1 MSQTAYETDTR
12 FGKAADWV
20 ARLEQ
25 AAGREVLHTI
35 VQAEPIGPKGLV
47 DAMVVCP
54 CTGNT
59 LSKIA
64 AGITD
69 TPVTMAV
76 KSALRIGIP
85 VVLCCATNDAM
96 AASGPNL
103 LRLLNTKNVYLVP
116 LRQDDPV
123 KSPSPWWRIS
133 PCCPRPSPWP
143 WRESS
148 SSPCSC
154 RRTPAPEGREN
165 FFIYKIPVLGYDKGY
180 HSRAAPGCGL
190 FVKRT
195 REYALLYKMPRA
207 CQDSAAKC
215 PNCKSSKLRPVA
227 EEDLVLLHRADQYTA
242 GLLEKRFQE
251 QGLSYRM
258 EPFQG
263 GRISYLYEGT

>member
-1 MSQTAYETDTR
+1 MKTIGFAMCGSFCTFEKSLAQLEFLAQTYNILPLMSQTAYETDTR

-25 AAGREVLHTI
+25 AAGREVLHTL

-76 KSALRIGIP
+76 KSSLRIGIP

-123 KSPSPWWRIS
+123 KKPVSLVADFSLL
-133 PCCPRPSPWP
+133 PR
-143 WRESS
+143 
-148 SSPCSC
+148 
-154 RRTPAPEGREN
+154 AIALALEGRQLQ
-165 FFIYKIPVLGYDKGY
+165 PVFLPP
-180 HSRAAPGCGL
+180 H
-190 FVKRT
+190 T
-195 REYALLYKMPRA
+195 
-207 CQDSAAKC
+207 
-215 PNCKSSKLRPVA
+215 
-227 EEDLVLLHRADQYTA
+227 
-242 GLLEKRFQE
+242 
-251 QGLSYRM
+251 
-258 EPFQG
+258 G
-263 GRISYLYEGT
+263 G

>member
-1 MSQTAYETDTR
+1 MKTLGFALCGSFCTFEKAVQQMEILSRSYNILPIMSQNAYSTDTR
-12 FGKAADWV
+12 FGKAREWV
-20 ARLEQ
+20 RQVEEI
-25 AAGREVLHTI
+25 AGSPVIHTM

-47 DAMVVCP
+47 DALAVAP

-123 KSPSPWWRIS
+123 KKPVSLVADFSLLPQTIGL
-133 PCCPRPSPWP
+133 
-143 WRESS
+143 
-148 SSPCSC
+148 
-154 RRTPAPEGREN
+154 ALEGRQLQ
-165 FFIYKIPVLGYDKGY
+165 PVLL
-180 HSRAAPGCGL
+180 P
-190 FVKRT
+190 
-195 REYALLYKMPRA
+195 P
-207 CQDSAAKC
+207 
-215 PNCKSSKLRPVA
+215 
-227 EEDLVLLHRADQYTA
+227 
-242 GLLEKRFQE
+242 
-251 QGLSYRM
+251 QG
-258 EPFQG
+258 
-263 GRISYLYEGT
+263 I

>member
-1 MSQTAYETDTR
+1 MKTIGFAMCGSFCTFEKSLAQLEFLAQTYNILPLMSQTAYETDTR

-76 KSALRIGIP
+76 KSSLRIGIP

-123 KSPSPWWRIS
+123 KKPVSLVADFSLLPQTI
-133 PCCPRPSPWP
+133 
-143 WRESS
+143 
-148 SSPCSC
+148 
-154 RRTPAPEGREN
+154 ALALEGRQLQ
-165 FFIYKIPVLGYDKGY
+165 PVFL
-180 HSRAAPGCGL
+180 PPQ
-190 FVKRT
+190 T
-195 REYALLYKMPRA
+195 
-207 CQDSAAKC
+207 
-215 PNCKSSKLRPVA
+215 
-227 EEDLVLLHRADQYTA
+227 
-242 GLLEKRFQE
+242 
-251 QGLSYRM
+251 
-258 EPFQG
+258 G
-263 GRISYLYEGT
+263 G

>member
-1 MSQTAYETDTR
+1 MKTIGFAMCGSFCTFEKSLAQLEFLAQTYNILPLMSQTAYETDTR

-20 ARLEQ
+20 AQVEKIT
-25 AAGREVLHTI
+25 GREVLHTL

-76 KSALRIGIP
+76 KSSLRIGIP

-116 LRQDDPV
+116 LRQDNPV
-123 KSPSPWWRIS
+123 KKPVSLVADFSLL
-133 PCCPRPSPWP
+133 PR
-143 WRESS
+143 
-148 SSPCSC
+148 
-154 RRTPAPEGREN
+154 TIALALEGRQLQ
-165 FFIYKIPVLGYDKGY
+165 PVFL
-180 HSRAAPGCGL
+180 PPQ
-190 FVKRT
+190 T
-195 REYALLYKMPRA
+195 
-207 CQDSAAKC
+207 
-215 PNCKSSKLRPVA
+215 
-227 EEDLVLLHRADQYTA
+227 
-242 GLLEKRFQE
+242 
-251 QGLSYRM
+251 
-258 EPFQG
+258 G
-263 GRISYLYEGT
+263 G

>member
-1 MSQTAYETDTR
+1 MKTIGFAMCGSFCTFEKSLAQLEFLAQTYNILPLMSQTAYETDTR

-25 AAGREVLHTI
+25 AAGREVLHTL

-76 KSALRIGIP
+76 KSSLRIGIP

-123 KSPSPWWRIS
+123 KKPVSLVADFSLLSRAI
-133 PCCPRPSPWP
+133 
-143 WRESS
+143 
-148 SSPCSC
+148 
-154 RRTPAPEGREN
+154 ALALEGRQLQ
-165 FFIYKIPVLGYDKGY
+165 PVFLPP
-180 HSRAAPGCGL
+180 H
-190 FVKRT
+190 T
-195 REYALLYKMPRA
+195 
-207 CQDSAAKC
+207 
-215 PNCKSSKLRPVA
+215 
-227 EEDLVLLHRADQYTA
+227 
-242 GLLEKRFQE
+242 
-251 QGLSYRM
+251 
-258 EPFQG
+258 G
-263 GRISYLYEGT
+263 G

>member
-1 MSQTAYETDTR
+1 MKTIGFALCGSFCTFEKSLAQLEFLAQTYNILPLMSQTAYETDTR

-20 ARLEQ
+20 AQVEKIT
-25 AAGREVLHTI
+25 GREVLHTI

-76 KSALRIGIP
+76 KSSLRIGIP

-123 KSPSPWWRIS
+123 KKPVSLVADFSLL
-133 PCCPRPSPWP
+133 PR
-143 WRESS
+143 
-148 SSPCSC
+148 
-154 RRTPAPEGREN
+154 TIALALEGRQLQ
-165 FFIYKIPVLGYDKGY
+165 PVFL
-180 HSRAAPGCGL
+180 PPQ
-190 FVKRT
+190 T
-195 REYALLYKMPRA
+195 
-207 CQDSAAKC
+207 
-215 PNCKSSKLRPVA
+215 
-227 EEDLVLLHRADQYTA
+227 
-242 GLLEKRFQE
+242 
-251 QGLSYRM
+251 
-258 EPFQG
+258 G
-263 GRISYLYEGT
+263 G

>member
-1 MSQTAYETDTR
+1 MKTIGFAMCGSFCTFEKSLAQLEFLAQTYNILPLMSQTAYETDTR

-76 KSALRIGIP
+76 KSSLRIGIP

-123 KSPSPWWRIS
+123 KKPVSLVADFSLLPQTI
-133 PCCPRPSPWP
+133 
-143 WRESS
+143 
-148 SSPCSC
+148 
-154 RRTPAPEGREN
+154 ALALEGRQLQ
-165 FFIYKIPVLGYDKGY
+165 PVFLPP
-180 HSRAAPGCGL
+180 H
-190 FVKRT
+190 T
-195 REYALLYKMPRA
+195 
-207 CQDSAAKC
+207 
-215 PNCKSSKLRPVA
+215 
-227 EEDLVLLHRADQYTA
+227 
-242 GLLEKRFQE
+242 
-251 QGLSYRM
+251 
-258 EPFQG
+258 G
-263 GRISYLYEGT
+263 G

>member
-1 MSQTAYETDTR
+1 MKTIGFAMCGSFCTFEKSLAQLEFLAQTYNILPLMSQTAYETDTR

-20 ARLEQ
+20 AQVEKIT
-25 AAGREVLHTI
+25 GREVLHTL

-76 KSALRIGIP
+76 KSSLRIGIP

-123 KSPSPWWRIS
+123 KKPVSLVADFSLLSRAI
-133 PCCPRPSPWP
+133 
-143 WRESS
+143 
-148 SSPCSC
+148 
-154 RRTPAPEGREN
+154 ALALEGRQLQ
-165 FFIYKIPVLGYDKGY
+165 PVFL
-180 HSRAAPGCGL
+180 PPQ
-190 FVKRT
+190 T
-195 REYALLYKMPRA
+195 
-207 CQDSAAKC
+207 
-215 PNCKSSKLRPVA
+215 
-227 EEDLVLLHRADQYTA
+227 
-242 GLLEKRFQE
+242 
-251 QGLSYRM
+251 
-258 EPFQG
+258 G
-263 GRISYLYEGT
+263 G

>member
-1 MSQTAYETDTR
+1 MKTIGFAMCGSFCTFEKAVGQMEVLSHSYAILPLMSQNAYTTDTR
-12 FGKAADWV
+12 FGKA
-20 ARLEQ
+20 RP
-25 AAGREVLHTI
+25 VLHTI

-47 DAMVVCP
+47 DLLAVAP

-123 KSPSPWWRIS
+123 KKPVSLVADFTLLPQAI
-133 PCCPRPSPWP
+133 
-143 WRESS
+143 
-148 SSPCSC
+148 
-154 RRTPAPEGREN
+154 ALALEGKQ
-165 FFIYKIPVLGYDKGY
+165 FQPVFLPPHTG
-180 HSRAAPGCGL
+180 A
-190 FVKRT
+190 
-195 REYALLYKMPRA
+195 
-207 CQDSAAKC
+207 
-215 PNCKSSKLRPVA
+215 
-227 EEDLVLLHRADQYTA
+227 
-242 GLLEKRFQE
+242 
-251 QGLSYRM
+251 
-258 EPFQG
+258 
-263 GRISYLYEGT
+263 

>member
-1 MSQTAYETDTR
+1 MKTIGFALCGSFCTFEKSLAQLESLAQTYNILPLMSQTAYETDTR

-25 AAGREVLHTI
+25 AAGRKVLHTL

-76 KSALRIGIP
+76 KSSLRIGIP

-123 KSPSPWWRIS
+123 KKPVSLVADFSLL
-133 PCCPRPSPWP
+133 PR
-143 WRESS
+143 
-148 SSPCSC
+148 
-154 RRTPAPEGREN
+154 TIALALEGRQLQ
-165 FFIYKIPVLGYDKGY
+165 PVFLPP
-180 HSRAAPGCGL
+180 H
-190 FVKRT
+190 T
-195 REYALLYKMPRA
+195 
-207 CQDSAAKC
+207 
-215 PNCKSSKLRPVA
+215 
-227 EEDLVLLHRADQYTA
+227 
-242 GLLEKRFQE
+242 
-251 QGLSYRM
+251 
-258 EPFQG
+258 G
-263 GRISYLYEGT
+263 G